1 MSGTV
6 YKLNG
11 NFTKKIRDVSELL
24 KNSINEGINA
34 QLVSEVFR
42 TAGSA
47 EIILLNFEKFY
58 FRNGSYAGLTVM
70 LTETEESQTA
80 DIAGFGGGEGL
91 LNISWGANFEF
102 AERAAEILKSRGFV
116 RE

>member
-1 MSGTV
+1 MRGTV

-11 NFTKKIRDVSELL
+11 NFTKKIDEASELL
-24 KNSINEGINA
+24 KNGVNA
-34 QLVSEVFR
+34 ELISKTCR
-42 TAGSA
+42 TVGSA

-58 FRNGSYAGLTVM
+58 LRNGSCAGLTVM
-70 LTETEESQTA
+70 LTETKESQTA
-80 DIAGFGGGEGL
+80 DVTGFGGGEGL

-102 AERAAEILKSRGFV
+102 AEKAAEILERCGFA

>member
-1 MSGTV
+1 MSSTV

-11 NFTKKIRDVSELL
+11 NFTKRISEVSALL
-24 KNSINEGINA
+24 KSSINAELI
-34 QLVSEVFR
+34 SETCR
-42 TAGSA
+42 TAGNA

-70 LTETEESQTA
+70 LTESEESQTA
-80 DIAGFGGGEGL
+80 DVTGFGGGEGL

-102 AERAAEILKSRGFV
+102 AEKAAEILERCGFA

>member
-1 MSGTV
+1 M
-6 YKLNG
+6 
-11 NFTKKIRDVSELL
+11 
-24 KNSINEGINA
+24 A
-34 QLVSEVFR
+34 R

-47 EIILLNFEKFY
+47 EIRLLNFEKFY

-70 LTETEESQTA
+70 LTETEKSQNA

-102 AERAAEILKSRGFV
+102 AERAAEILESCGFI

>member
-1 MSGTV
+1 MSDAV
-6 YKLNG
+6 YKLKG
-11 NFTKKIRDVSELL
+11 NFTKKIDEASELL
-24 KNSINEGINA
+24 KNSVNA
-34 QLVSEVFR
+34 ELISEVVR

-47 EIILLNFEKFY
+47 EIILLNFERFY

-70 LTETEESQTA
+70 LTESEESQTA
-80 DIAGFGGGEGL
+80 DIAGFGGGEGR

-102 AERAAEILKSRGFV
+102 ADKAAEILERCGFD